1 MWTCALLAFN
11 FRASGLYHNAAKFLS
26 LLSCF
31 VYEIQIKIQKM
42 IVDSY
47 EFSEKKRKRFAI
59 IYGEEIPDNPRERG
73 GGGGKITPVAMPCHA
88 REKKRKEEE
97 GRYSNLN

>member
-47 EFSEKKRKRFAI
+47 EFSEKKKKKDLLLYMAKKFQI
-59 IYGEEIPDNPRERG
+59 TREREEEEEE
-73 GGGGKITPVAMPCHA
+73 KSLRSPCHA
-88 REKKRKEEE
+88 MQEKRKEKKKK
-97 GRYSNLN
+97 GVTVI

>member
-47 EFSEKKRKRFAI
+47 EFSGKKKRLAI